1 MKTILIPT
9 DFSENSWNALAYA
22 VQLYKNISCNFYVL
36 HVGHLRNSVVQ
47 NTPFSFYNSD
57 LDKSIKEK
65 FSELFDRIRD
75 MPANEKHRFIAVQ
88 EYGNMLTIIRNFV
101 EDNMVDLIAMGTKG
115 ANGLKQAVLG
125 SNTGDVITKVPCN
138 LLVIPENVIYTL
150 PGKIAFPT
158 DFNIFYSHEML
169 ETITELVQITK
180 AKFEV
185 VNISHLEIN
194 LNSEQEKNKA
204 YLQDYLKELFPT
216 SHIFQTLKNKNI
228 KSAIEQF
235 IKYEDIDMLV
245 MVAKNLNFLQYLLF
259 DTTIEKLSFHTTV
272 PIVVLHE

>member
-9 DFSENSWNALAYA
+9 DFSENSWNALAY
-22 VQLYKNISCNFYVL
+22 VVRLYNNITCNFYVL
-36 HVGHLRNSVVQ
+36 HVGNLKDSVVQ
-47 NTPFSFYNSD
+47 NSPFSFHNSE
-57 LDKSIKEK
+57 LEKSIKEK
-65 FSELFDRIRD
+65 FSELFDRIGD
-75 MPANEKHRFIAVQ
+75 MPTNAKHHFIAVQ

-101 EDNMVDLIAMGTKG
+101 EENKIELIAMGTKG
-115 ANGLKQAVLG
+115 ASGLKQAILG

-138 LLVIPENVIYTL
+138 LLVIPENVTYRL

-158 DFNIFYSHEML
+158 DFNIFYSHDIL
-169 ETITELVQITK
+169 AAITELVQITK

-185 VNISHLEIN
+185 VNISHFDSKFN
-194 LNSEQEKNKA
+194 LIQEKNKV
-204 YLQDYLKELFPT
+204 YLQDYLKELFPK

-235 IKYEDIDMLV
+235 IKHEDIDMLV

>member
-9 DFSENSWNALAYA
+9 DFSENSWNALAYT
-22 VQLYKNISCNFYVL
+22 VQLYKNITCHFYVL
-36 HVGHLRNSVVQ
+36 HVGNLKDSVVQ
-47 NTPFSFYNSD
+47 NTPFSFHNSD
-57 LDKSIKEK
+57 LHKSIKEK
-65 FSELFDRIRD
+65 FSELFDRIEN
-75 MPANEKHRFIAVQ
+75 MPTNENHHFIAVQ
-88 EYGNMLTIIRNFV
+88 EYGNMLTSIRNFV
-101 EDNMVDLIAMGTKG
+101 EENKVELIAMGTKG
-115 ANGLKQAVLG
+115 ATGLKQVILG

-138 LLVIPENVIYTL
+138 LLVIPENVTYSL
-150 PGKIAFPT
+150 PEKIAFPT
-158 DFNIFYSHEML
+158 DFNIFYSHDIL
-169 ETITELVQITK
+169 AAITELVQITK

-185 VNISHLEIN
+185 VNISHFDSKFN
-194 LNSEQEKNKA
+194 LVQEKNKA